1 MKHEIQMRFTANI
14 SNLVATINS
23 MQAYAKSTIASMK
36 ESFNSLKNINFSDLS
51 KNMQKEMLNISKSMN
66 VSLEEVMSKLN
77 SLGNEDGLNLD
88 YSGFNIDDLA
98 RETSN
103 AEIEVNKLTSR
114 LKELEVERS
123 KLVSDGSIMNREK
136 IETTTKSIDELKSKI
151 ISLKIEISAMKNRSA
166 ELGGEIENSGKKG
179 NAFFKD
185 MTKNSKSAIGT
196 IAKYTLALIGV
207 RTAFSFLRSCA
218 SSQIQENEKLN
229 NSFSA
234 MRSAIGQALLP
245 IISALASTVVSLIP
259 YIVMAINYFN
269 LFVNVMFGTHLGI
282 TKTIKALNQQ
292 KKGINNNR
300 KAVKGLKTE
309 LGGLAGFDEITQIKT
324 EDNSSGSDGE
334 INGIDTSKTD
344 TSIIDEA
351 NSKLKKL
358 LVPMENVKKFL
369 TEYKPLILGVVGA
382 LVLLKLGIAA
392 FKIGE
397 IIGGLSS
404 IKLAMLKILGA
415 IVLISAG
422 VGLLVYGFKQLIDGN
437 ILKGL
442 IAIAIGAALIV
453 GGLALIGA
461 TALIVPTLIAIAI
474 GVIIALIYR
483 FRGQIWEAIK
493 SIFNEITGTI
503 SAITEN
509 IKGYFNGIITFITG
523 VFTGNWKKAW
533 SGVVQAFGSIFK
545 GIVNV
550 VRLPL
555 NLIIDS
561 INWMIKGANAF
572 PKLFGGKS
580 LNIPTIPRVPQ
591 LARGGVANSSTI
603 AEIGEGRYSEAIVPL
618 GNSPQFAEMKQD
630 IASAVSNAIGER
642 GTGTR
647 YIEIDILA
655 GGVRTGKK
663 IIDLIKRT
671 EEAYDI
677 D

>member
-14 SNLVATINS
+14 SNLIATIHS
-23 MQAYAKSTIASMK
+23 MQVYAKSTIASMK

-66 VSLEEVMSKLN
+66 VSLEEIMSKLN

-114 LKELEVERS
+114 LKELEAERS

-166 ELGGEIENSGKKG
+166 ELGGETENSGKKG
-179 NAFFKD
+179 NVFFKD
-185 MTKNSKSAIGT
+185 MAKNSKSAVGT

-269 LFVNVMFGTHLGI
+269 LFINVMFGTHLGI
-282 TKTIKALNQQ
+282 TRTIKALNQQ

-300 KAVKGLKTE
+300 KAVKGLKNE

-324 EDNSSGSDGE
+324 EDDSGGSDGE
-334 INGIDTSKTD
+334 TNGIDTSKTD

-369 TEYKPLILGVVGA
+369 AEYKPLILGVVGA

-493 SIFNEITGTI
+493 SIFNEIKGTI

-533 SGVVQAFGSIFK
+533 SGIVQAFGSIFK

-555 NLIIDS
+555 NLVIDS

-591 LARGGVANSSTI
+591 LARGGVVNSLTI
-603 AEIGEGRYSEAIVPL
+603 AEIGEGRYSEAVVPL

-655 GGVRTGKK
+655 GGIRTGKK